1 MATAPASTPATSAA
15 TTAGYASA
23 GAAVLSAYAS
33 GQLGKAA
40 AIQQET
46 GMLLQARN
54 NLAVAEVRA
63 DYSEQYAAVQS
74 GRTLKRAE
82 IEATNFKI
90 AGNQLLR
97 NLRSANASARARA
110 AASGVQLG
118 SGSIEAIQRE
128 NTAATM
134 RDVQMADFN
143 AIMARVNGF
152 EDASAMLESNQ
163 IQNILDMYAARA
175 GSQQMELAGS
185 AAVKNAGLLANA
197 KLLDAGV
204 TALRTVKT

>member
-1 MATAPASTPATSAA
+1 M
-15 TTAGYASA
+15 AGYATA
-23 GAAVLSAYAS
+23 GAAVLGAYAS
-33 GQLGKAA
+33 GQLGQAA

-54 NLAVAEVRA
+54 NLAIAEVRA
-63 DYSEQYAAVQS
+63 DYSEQYAAIQS

-82 IEATNFKI
+82 IEATNYKI

-128 NTAATM
+128 NTAATL

-143 AIMARVNGF
+143 ALSARVFGF
-152 EDASAMLESNQ
+152 EDASAMMESSQ

-197 KLLDAGV
+197 KLIDAGV

>member
-1 MATAPASTPATSAA
+1 M
-15 TTAGYASA
+15 AGYATA
-23 GAAVLSAYAS
+23 GAAVLGAYAS
-33 GQLGKAA
+33 GQLGQAA

-54 NLAVAEVRA
+54 NLAIAEVRA
-63 DYSEQYAAVQS
+63 DYSEQYAAIQS

-82 IEATNFKI
+82 IEATNYKI

-110 AASGVQLG
+110 AANGVQLG
-118 SGSIEAIQRE
+118 SGSIEAVQRE
-128 NTAATM
+128 NTAATL

-143 AIMARVNGF
+143 ALSARVFGF
-152 EDASAMLESNQ
+152 EDASAMMESSQ